1 MLPCSPRF
9 LNIKL
14 SERKDSNACG
24 LSFASSGYAFV
35 VAVEMNC
42 PLVKGIAGIRKK
54 GMKGK
59 VSGTGFP
66 WSTLSAGQR
75 EKIAATNWSEHR
87 SRTRQAINKIP
98 ADSASLKVDQG
109 ISRKSCNFTVPFSYL
124 NFTLFHSENLCL
136 RSSPSN
142 TGTMTKCPFLKSKCV
157 TEKAYRS
164 F

>member
-1 MLPCSPRF
+1 VLKSGHCS
-9 LNIKL
+9 LYKCNILHAKKNWV
-14 SERKDSNACG
+14 SVMNACG

-35 VAVEMNC
+35 LAVEMNC

-59 VSGTGFP
+59 VSGTGFGKTLP
-66 WSTLSAGQR
+66 W
-75 EKIAATNWSEHR
+75 EKIAATNCR